1 MTPPPSI
8 LQDPRHL
15 PHRAGGLFVPQGKKG
30 PGLPGGGEA
39 GAFAHALGGAAGQD
53 QAAVEEATS
62 EEAASEDAASL
73 ETSEA
78 ASEDAASLAA
88 SEEALFSSATAEV
101 EAASEVEAAVEEELP
116 QAVMLTARTRAA
128 TVTATFLSFISKI
141 SLLLK
146 KQFRGRLYR

>member
-15 PHRAGGLFVPQGKKG
+15 PQGAGGLFAPQGKKG

-39 GAFAHALGGAAGQD
+39 GAFAHALGGAAGQT

-78 ASEDAASLAA
+78 ASLAA

-101 EAASEVEAAVEEELP
+101 EAASD
-116 QAVMLTARTRAA
+116 
-128 TVTATFLSFISKI
+128 
-141 SLLLK
+141 
-146 KQFRGRLYR
+146 

>member
-1 MTPPPSI
+1 MTPPPPYCKTPGTFRIVPGVS
-8 LQDPRHL
+8 LRR
-15 PHRAGGLFVPQGKKG
+15 RAKKG

-39 GAFAHALGGAAGQD
+39 GAFAHALGGAARRS

-101 EAASEVEAAVEEELP
+101 EAASD
-116 QAVMLTARTRAA
+116 
-128 TVTATFLSFISKI
+128 
-141 SLLLK
+141 
-146 KQFRGRLYR
+146 

>member
-1 MTPPPSI
+1 MTPPPPYCETPGTFRRVPGVF
-8 LQDPRHL
+8 LRR
-15 PHRAGGLFVPQGKKG
+15 RAKKG

-39 GAFAHALGGAAGQD
+39 GAFAHALGGAARRS

-73 ETSEA
+73 ETSDA

-101 EAASEVEAAVEEELP
+101 EAASD
-116 QAVMLTARTRAA
+116 
-128 TVTATFLSFISKI
+128 
-141 SLLLK
+141 
-146 KQFRGRLYR
+146 

>member
-15 PHRAGGLFVPQGKKG
+15 PQGAGGLFVPQGKKG

-39 GAFAHALGGAAGQD
+39 GAFAHALGGAVRRS

-78 ASEDAASLAA
+78 ASELTSEAA
-88 SEEALFSSATAEV
+88 SEEAEFSSATAEV
-101 EAASEVEAAVEEELP
+101 EAASD
-116 QAVMLTARTRAA
+116 
-128 TVTATFLSFISKI
+128 
-141 SLLLK
+141 
-146 KQFRGRLYR
+146 

>member
-15 PHRAGGLFVPQGKKG
+15 PQGAGGLFAPQGKKG

-39 GAFAHALGGAAGQD
+39 GAFAHALVGAAGQA

-101 EAASEVEAAVEEELP
+101 EAASD
-116 QAVMLTARTRAA
+116 
-128 TVTATFLSFISKI
+128 
-141 SLLLK
+141 
-146 KQFRGRLYR
+146 

>member
-15 PHRAGGLFVPQGKKG
+15 PQGAGGLFAPQSKKG
-30 PGLPGGGEA
+30 PSLPGGGEA
-39 GAFAHALGGAAGQD
+39 GAFAHALGGAAGQA

-62 EEAASEDAASL
+62 E
-73 ETSEA
+73 EA

-101 EAASEVEAAVEEELP
+101 EAASD
-116 QAVMLTARTRAA
+116 
-128 TVTATFLSFISKI
+128 
-141 SLLLK
+141 
-146 KQFRGRLYR
+146 

>member
-15 PHRAGGLFVPQGKKG
+15 PQGAGGLFAPQGKKG

-78 ASEDAASLAA
+78 ASELTSEAA
-88 SEEALFSSATAEV
+88 SEEAEFSSATAEEV
-101 EAASEVEAAVEEELP
+101 EAASD
-116 QAVMLTARTRAA
+116 
-128 TVTATFLSFISKI
+128 
-141 SLLLK
+141 
-146 KQFRGRLYR
+146 

>member
-15 PHRAGGLFVPQGKKG
+15 PQGAGGLFAPQGKKG
-30 PGLPGGGEA
+30 PGLPGEGEA
-39 GAFAHALGGAAGQD
+39 GAFAHALGGAVRRS

-62 EEAASEDAASL
+62 E
-73 ETSEA
+73 EA

-101 EAASEVEAAVEEELP
+101 EAASD
-116 QAVMLTARTRAA
+116 
-128 TVTATFLSFISKI
+128 
-141 SLLLK
+141 
-146 KQFRGRLYR
+146 

>member
-1 MTPPPSI
+1 MTPPPPYCKTPGTFRIVPGVS
-8 LQDPRHL
+8 LRR
-15 PHRAGGLFVPQGKKG
+15 RAKKG
-30 PGLPGGGEA
+30 PGLPGRGEA
-39 GAFAHALGGAAGQD
+39 GAFAHALGGAARRS

-101 EAASEVEAAVEEELP
+101 EAASD
-116 QAVMLTARTRAA
+116 
-128 TVTATFLSFISKI
+128 
-141 SLLLK
+141 
-146 KQFRGRLYR
+146 

>member
-15 PHRAGGLFVPQGKKG
+15 PQGAGGLFVPQGKKG

-39 GAFAHALGGAAGQD
+39 GAFAHALGGAVRRS

-78 ASEDAASLAA
+78 ASELTSDAA

-101 EAASEVEAAVEEELP
+101 EAASD
-116 QAVMLTARTRAA
+116 
-128 TVTATFLSFISKI
+128 
-141 SLLLK
+141 
-146 KQFRGRLYR
+146 

>member
-1 MTPPPSI
+1 MDPAPLHIARPPA
-8 LQDPRHL
+8 L
-15 PHRAGGLFVPQGKKG
+15 PQGAGGLFAPQGKKG

-39 GAFAHALGGAAGQD
+39 GAFAHALGGAAGQA

-101 EAASEVEAAVEEELP
+101 EAASD
-116 QAVMLTARTRAA
+116 
-128 TVTATFLSFISKI
+128 
-141 SLLLK
+141 
-146 KQFRGRLYR
+146 

>member
-15 PHRAGGLFVPQGKKG
+15 PQGAGGLFAPQGKKG

-39 GAFAHALGGAAGQD
+39 GAFAHALGGAVRRS

-62 EEAASEDAASL
+62 EEAASEEAASL

-78 ASEDAASLAA
+78 ASELTSDAA

-101 EAASEVEAAVEEELP
+101 EAASD
-116 QAVMLTARTRAA
+116 
-128 TVTATFLSFISKI
+128 
-141 SLLLK
+141 
-146 KQFRGRLYR
+146 

>member
-1 MTPPPSI
+1 MPQSSACLLIAKAPGTFRRVPGVS
-8 LQDPRHL
+8 LRR
-15 PHRAGGLFVPQGKKG
+15 RAKKG

-39 GAFAHALGGAAGQD
+39 GAFAHALVGAAGQT

-101 EAASEVEAAVEEELP
+101 EAASD
-116 QAVMLTARTRAA
+116 
-128 TVTATFLSFISKI
+128 
-141 SLLLK
+141 
-146 KQFRGRLYR
+146 

>member
-15 PHRAGGLFVPQGKKG
+15 PQGAGGLFVPQGKKG

-39 GAFAHALGGAAGQD
+39 GAFAHALVGAARRS

-62 EEAASEDAASL
+62 EEAASL

-101 EAASEVEAAVEEELP
+101 EAASD
-116 QAVMLTARTRAA
+116 
-128 TVTATFLSFISKI
+128 
-141 SLLLK
+141 
-146 KQFRGRLYR
+146 

>member
-15 PHRAGGLFVPQGKKG
+15 PQGAGGLFVLQGKKG

-39 GAFAHALGGAAGQD
+39 GAFAHALRGAARRS

-62 EEAASEDAASL
+62 E
-73 ETSEA
+73 EA

-101 EAASEVEAAVEEELP
+101 EAASD
-116 QAVMLTARTRAA
+116 
-128 TVTATFLSFISKI
+128 
-141 SLLLK
+141 
-146 KQFRGRLYR
+146 

>member
-15 PHRAGGLFVPQGKKG
+15 PQGAGGLFVPQGKKG

-39 GAFAHALGGAAGQD
+39 GAFAHAFGGAARRS

-62 EEAASEDAASL
+62 E
-73 ETSEA
+73 EA

-101 EAASEVEAAVEEELP
+101 EAASD
-116 QAVMLTARTRAA
+116 
-128 TVTATFLSFISKI
+128 
-141 SLLLK
+141 
-146 KQFRGRLYR
+146 

>member
-15 PHRAGGLFVPQGKKG
+15 PQGAGGLFAPQGKKG

-39 GAFAHALGGAAGQD
+39 GAFAHALGGAVRRS

-62 EEAASEDAASL
+62 EEAASL

-101 EAASEVEAAVEEELP
+101 EAASD
-116 QAVMLTARTRAA
+116 
-128 TVTATFLSFISKI
+128 
-141 SLLLK
+141 
-146 KQFRGRLYR
+146 

>member
-15 PHRAGGLFVPQGKKG
+15 PQGAGGLFVPQGKKG
-30 PGLPGGGEA
+30 PSLPGGGEA
-39 GAFAHALGGAAGQD
+39 GAFAHALGDAAGQD

-62 EEAASEDAASL
+62 EEAASEEAASL

-88 SEEALFSSATAEV
+88 SEEEALFSSATAEV
-101 EAASEVEAAVEEELP
+101 EAASD
-116 QAVMLTARTRAA
+116 
-128 TVTATFLSFISKI
+128 
-141 SLLLK
+141 
-146 KQFRGRLYR
+146 

>member
-15 PHRAGGLFVPQGKKG
+15 PQGAGGLFVPQGKKG

-39 GAFAHALGGAAGQD
+39 GAFAHALGGAVRQS

-73 ETSEA
+73 ETS
-78 ASEDAASLAA
+78 
-88 SEEALFSSATAEV
+88 

>member
-15 PHRAGGLFVPQGKKG
+15 PQGAGGLFAPQGKKG

-39 GAFAHALGGAAGQD
+39 GAFAHALGGAARQN

-62 EEAASEDAASL
+62 EEAASL

-101 EAASEVEAAVEEELP
+101 EAASD
-116 QAVMLTARTRAA
+116 
-128 TVTATFLSFISKI
+128 
-141 SLLLK
+141 
-146 KQFRGRLYR
+146 